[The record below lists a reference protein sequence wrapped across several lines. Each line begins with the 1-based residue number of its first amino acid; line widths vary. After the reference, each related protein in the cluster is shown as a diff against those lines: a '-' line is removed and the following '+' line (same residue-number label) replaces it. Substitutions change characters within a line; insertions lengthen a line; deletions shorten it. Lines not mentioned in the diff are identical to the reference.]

1 MAKPAQLDEQTELER
16 EAARCGIDK
25 LRENTRKLE
34 KKTYA
39 SASIYGKSSIEEL
52 MPALVERINKTRH
65 YAIEKGKSGPLFK
78 ELHQYLSD
86 IDTESTALITLKIIF
101 DNVFSYKEDSKKVVT
116 VADAIGSAVEAE
128 CQMRFYE
135 RTDPKILDRI
145 KRNYWHNSA
154 GTQQKLRVTRL
165 MMNRREIEW
174 QRWSAVIRVKLGG
187 WLLNCVLQES
197 GWFERDMRQEGGK
210 VRQVYLVPTAEF
222 LLMKDA
228 LMKNAELFAPLAWPM
243 LIEPNDWSN
252 DRCGGYLLNEV
263 RRGHH
268 MVRSPGQGS
277 PDGGS
282 IQGEQPIQFL
292 NKLQKVAYCLN
303 PFVVKVAEALMEQR
317 IPVGKFVPVYD
328 IPLPPKPHDIA
339 DNEEARHAYRRAAAE
354 VMNRNAQI
362 VRRSCRTRS
371 TMELVKRFKG
381 RKRFFIPWSF
391 DYRGRVYPIP
401 AFLTPQDTDFGKSLI
416 RFADEAP
423 MTRKAKIWLAFQVAT
438 TYGFDKSTME
448 ERQAWVWGNLPL
460 ITRVAMDPL
469 GNRADWEAA
478 DEPWQF
484 LAACKE
490 FHSCVLAKTRVTTGL
505 PVAVDATCS
514 GLQILAGL
522 ARDKSTATLVNV
534 FPGEKPNDAYKAVAE
549 EAKKLLP
556 EKLAALMDRKT
567 TKRTVMTIPYN
578 AKEYSNRQYI
588 REALKEK
595 QAEVEYEDVDR
606 ITKAVRHSMHKIVP
620 GPMAVM
626 DWINDQVKEAL
637 KQGRTK
643 LQWVTPSGFVVY
655 QRLMKPNVIRVRLQ
669 LLGSADIKNSSCDL
683 EVADG
688 ETTTVDK
695 NRHKAAT
702 APNLIHSLDASLLHL
717 AFLTFP
723 HPFTVIHD
731 SVLCRATD
739 MAVLN
744 QTVRDV
750 YAEIF
755 SKHDYL
761 TEFAAQIEAVDP
773 PPIIGDFDPEA
784 VLNSTYF
791 FC

>member
-1 MAKPAQLDEQTELER
+1 MTEEALIAEQIALER
-16 EAARCGIDK
+16 EAIKCGIDK

-39 SASIYGKSSIEEL
+39 SNSIYGKASIEEL
-52 MPALVERINKTRH
+52 MPFLVKRINKTRRH
-65 YAIEKGKSGPLFK
+65 SIEEGKSGPLFK
-78 ELHQYLSD
+78 EIHQYLST
-86 IDTESTALITLKIIF
+86 IDTESTALIALKIVF
-101 DNVFSYKEDSKKVVT
+101 DMVFSYKEDNKKVVK
-116 VADAIGSAVEAE
+116 VAEAIGAAIEAE

-135 RTDPKILDRI
+135 RSDPKILDRI
-145 KRNYWHNSA
+145 KRKYWHSSA
-154 GTQQKLRVTRL
+154 GTQQRHRVTQL
-165 MMNRREIEW
+165 MMNRREIQW
-174 QRWSAVIRVKLGG
+174 NRWSPVVRVKLGG
-187 WLLNCVLQES
+187 WLLNCLMQES
-197 GWFERDMRQEGGK
+197 GWFERDMRQEGTK
-210 VRQVYLVPTAEF
+210 RQVYLTPTLEF
-222 LLMKDA
+222 LNIKAGLMES
-228 LMKNAELFAPLAWPM
+228 AELFAPLAWPM
-243 LIEPNDWSN
+243 LIPPKNWGTK
-252 DRCGGYLLNEV
+252 RLGGYLLNEV
-263 RRGHH
+263 MRGHH
-268 MVRSPGQGS
+268 MIRGLARGL
-277 PDGGS
+277 PDERS
-282 IQGEQPIQFL
+282 IQGDKPLRFL
-292 NKLQKVAYCLN
+292 NKLQQVAYRLN
-303 PFVVKVAEALMEQR
+303 PFVVEVAESLMQQR
-317 IPVGKFVPVYD
+317 IPVGKFVPIYD
-328 IPLPPKPHDIA
+328 LPLPPKPHDIET
-339 DNEEARHAYRRAAAE
+339 NEESRHAYRRAAAE
-354 VMNRNAQI
+354 VMNQNAQI

-371 TMELVKRFKG
+371 TMELVARFKD
-381 RKRFFIPWSF
+381 RDRFYIPWSF

-401 AFLTPQDTDFGKSLI
+401 AFLTPQDTDFGKSLL
-416 RFADEAP
+416 RFADEAHLWP
-423 MTRKAKIWLAFQVAT
+423 GDEDWLAFQVST
-438 TYGFDKSTME
+438 TYGLDKATME
-448 ERQAWVWGNLPL
+448 DRLQWSAANHPL
-460 ITRVAMDPL
+460 ITRVALDPL

-484 LAACKE
+484 LAACE
-490 FHSCVLAKTRVTTGL
+490 EYHACLIAKTRQTTGL

-534 FPGEKPNDAYKAVAE
+534 FPGEKPNDAYLAVAE

-556 EKLAALMDRKT
+556 ENLAALMDRKV

-578 AKEYSNRQYI
+578 AKEYSNRTYI

-595 QAEVEYEDVDR
+595 EAEVEFEDVDR

-637 KQGRTK
+637 KLGK
-643 LQWVTPSGFVVY
+643 EDLQWTTPSGFVVY
-655 QRLMKPNVIRVRLQ
+655 QRLMKPNLVRVQLQ
-669 LLGSADIKNSSCDL
+669 LLGSIDLKYCRCAL

-688 ETTTVDK
+688 ETDEVDK

-717 AFLTFP
+717 AFLNFD

-744 QTVRDV
+744 QAVRDV
-750 YAEIF
+750 YAQIF
-755 SKHDYL
+755 ARHDYL

-773 PPIIGDFDPEA
+773 PPIIGDFNPEA